1 MTKISYNKI
10 DCTVRR
16 ERETNKREREANKN
30 MKQMVIKYEKKTEK

>member
-1 MTKISYNKI
+1 MKLKHTMTEISYNKI

-30 MKQMVIKYEKKTEK
+30 MK